1 MLSIVIVHFVACM
14 WFFSSKMYDF
24 SEETWVY
31 RKGYLERSI
40 SSKYIFS
47 FYWSI
52 QTVLT
57 VGYGDIPA
65 VTTLEKWM
73 SISWMMVGV
82 GFYSYIIGT
91 VSQVLEKMDNRKS
104 TLKAKI
110 DVIEVFCSE
119 TNLKPNLKRK
129 ILSTL
134 EYNS

>member
-1 MLSIVIVHFVACM
+1 M
-14 WFFSSKMYDF
+14 WYFSSKINDF
-24 SEETWVY
+24 NEDTWVY
-31 RKGYLERSI
+31 RKGYLDRSI
-40 SSKYIFS
+40 GSKYIIS

-57 VGYGDIPA
+57 VGYGDISS

-91 VSQVLEKMDNRKS
+91 VAQVLEKIDNRKS
-104 TLKAKI
+104 SLKAKI

-119 TNLKPNLKRK
+119 TNLKPNLKKK
-129 ILSTL
+129 ILNTL